1 MCPKNYMS
9 IPLGSLDPGSKDPDL
24 DPFFR
29 KWSDL
34 RSLFQGGSKTGSR
47 SFFGAFWKRSDP
59 FSTFYYAL
67 TKMPTCTGIK
77 THYRCLSDILYK
89 KSCQPNSN
97 I

>member
-1 MCPKNYMS
+1 MAEAVKAS
-9 IPLGSLDPGSKDPDL
+9 STPLGSLDPGSKDPDL

-59 FSTFYYAL
+59 FSIFYYAL
-67 TKMPTCTGIK
+67 TKMPTCSGK
-77 THYRCLSDILYK
+77 THHIIAKLVF
-89 KSCQPNSN
+89 
-97 I
+97 